1 MSLLVV
7 RAQEIRKLL
16 SMSDCIDV
24 MDQAMRAASDG
35 SVNMPPRI
43 IAPVGDGAD
52 FFILMPGALREPT
65 TYGAKVVSLL
75 PGNPSTGHPAVQG
88 FVTLFDGSNGAPVA
102 ILDGAEITRIR
113 TAAASALATRQL
125 ARSAACTHGI
135 IGAGVQAEAHLEA
148 IACVRDIEKICV
160 WARDFKKAQAFADQH
175 SGQCNIHAVA
185 SPADAAVCD
194 IVSVVTN
201 SAEPVLQGAWLSP
214 GSHINLVGAHEAH
227 DREADSD
234 AVSSAS
240 IYVDSRKSALSEA
253 GDLLIPI
260 SEGRITVEDII
271 GEIGEVLLGS
281 ADGRANEEQ
290 ITLYKSLG
298 IFAQD
303 LFAADYIL
311 QLARDRGTGQA
322 VDFP

>member
-16 SMSDCIDV
+16 SMSDCIEV
-24 MDQAMRAASDG
+24 MDQAMRAASGG
-35 SVNMPPRI
+35 SVEMPPRI
-43 IAPVGDGAD
+43 IAPVGEGDD
-52 FFILMPGALREPT
+52 FFILMPGALREPP

-75 PGNPSTGHPAVQG
+75 PGNPSAGRPAVQG
-88 FVTLFDGSNGAPVA
+88 FVTLFDGHSGTPAA

-125 ARSAACTHGI
+125 ARPAACTHGI
-135 IGAGVQAEAHLEA
+135 FGAGVQAQAHLEA
-148 IACVRDIEKICV
+148 IACVRDIKEVCV
-160 WARDFKKAQAFADQH
+160 WARDFNKAQAFADQH
-175 SGQCNIHAVA
+175 AGRFKIHAVMN
-185 SPADAAVCD
+185 PADAAACD

-201 SAEPVLQGAWLSP
+201 SAEPVLQGAWLNA
-214 GSHINLVGAHEAH
+214 GSHLNLVGAHEAH
-227 DREADSD
+227 DREADSE
-234 AVSSAS
+234 AVSSSS
-240 IYVDSRKSALSEA
+240 IYVDSRQGALSEA

-260 SEGRITVEDII
+260 AEGRIAADDII
-271 GEIGEVLLGS
+271 GEIGEVLLGL
-281 ADGRANEEQ
+281 APDRVNDEQ

-298 IFAQD
+298 TFAQD

-311 QLARDRGTGQA
+311 QLARDRGAGQT